1 MHLPF
6 MAFLPEFSLHCRIWK
21 LEKIKGKKIDL
32 FFYIYDNTTLPK
44 KVLKKYK
51 SIILVPI
58 LYHEVT
64 SFRTNKSYGC
74 IFQEILPYA
83 L

>member
-1 MHLPF
+1 MITQLTQ
-6 MAFLPEFSLHCRIWK
+6 ES
-21 LEKIKGKKIDL
+21 
-32 FFYIYDNTTLPK
+32 
-44 KVLKKYK
+44 VKKYK

-64 SFRTNKSYGC
+64 SFPTNKSYGC